1 MDAIRVPV
9 SNTTCIEKATRLLT
23 KAQTPFTIW
32 GASRNVR
39 PLVMEAL
46 RGDAEQVLLVTYDE
60 ARADQLY
67 QDYRFYDRNVYIYPA
82 KDVLF
87 YYADVHGNL
96 AARKR
101 LEIIKRIQDK
111 EVSKYFYEVNSPTEA
126 SSFSVGSRFY
136 VASRPDKNGEPELKK
151 PLRQLFRIVPEQE
164 EEAPLAGK
172 SGKGK
177 DKRKVMNP
185 EEIID

>member
-9 SNTTCIEKATRLLT
+9 SEMECIEKANAALRSA
-23 KAQTPFTIW
+23 KKPVNIW
-32 GASRNVR
+32 GAYRNVR

-46 RGDAEQVLLVTYDE
+46 RGEAEQVLIVTYDE

-111 EVSKYFYEVNSPTEA
+111 ER
-126 SSFSVGSRFY
+126 SVIILTIEGLM
-136 VASRPDKNGEPELKK
+136 DK
-151 PLRQLFRIVPEQE
+151 VP
-164 EEAPLAGK
+164 AP
-172 SGKGK
+172 
-177 DKRKVMNP
+177 
-185 EEIID
+185 